1 MPWERP
7 VMTKSWTFRSAG
19 QVVFGSGVITEL
31 GQLTLKHGC
40 KKALVLTDEA
50 LVEAGAVAA
59 AQDSLVGVGMEIEVF
74 AGGEP
79 EPSIQVAEAA
89 TEVARSFQPDAVVG
103 IGGGSNM
110 DLAKCVATLYTHGG
124 SPADY
129 FGYDKVPGPV
139 LPIVCVPTTA
149 GTGSEVSHSA
159 VLTDLENE
167 MKVSMLSD
175 FLRPQVAL
183 VDPQLTLSCPPK
195 VTADSGIDALVH
207 AIEAYTAKDFDEM
220 GEPLGYQG
228 RFPITDSV
236 AEKAIRLV
244 GDNLVTACKEPGN
257 LEARENMA
265 LAATLG
271 GMAFSNAGV
280 ALVHALEYPMGGALH
295 CSHGAGNGLLLPYVM
310 RFNLPARKKTFGRI
324 ASLLGREVDGFSIDE
339 AAQAAIEAVE
349 SLRREIG
356 IPERIRDLG
365 GREDQLP
372 GFAQKAFALDRL
384 KGVNPREA
392 TLEDLEKILEA
403 AF

>member
-1 MPWERP
+1 
-7 VMTKSWTFRSAG
+7 MTKSWTFRSAG

-40 KKALVLTDEA
+40 KKALVITDEA
-50 LVEAGAVAA
+50 LVAAGAVAVA
-59 AQDSLVGVGMEIEVF
+59 KDSLLGVGVKAEVF

-79 EPSIQVAEAA
+79 EPSIQVAETA

-110 DLAKCVATLYTHGG
+110 DLAKCVAALYVHGG
-124 SPADY
+124 SPSDY

-139 LPIVCVPTTA
+139 LPILCVPTTA

-159 VLTDLENE
+159 VLTDRENE

-175 FLRPQVAL
+175 FLRPAVAL
-183 VDPQLTLSCPPK
+183 VDPRLTLSCPPK

-244 GDNLVTACKEPGN
+244 SDHLVTAYEEPDN

-310 RFNLPARKKTFGRI
+310 RFNLPAQKKAFGRI
-324 ASLLGREVDGFSIDE
+324 ASFLGEEVDGLSGED
-339 AAQAAIEAVE
+339 AAHSAIEAVE
-349 SLRREIG
+349 YLRRAIG

-365 GREDQLP
+365 GREDQLA
-372 GFAQKAFALDRL
+372 GFAEKAFALDRL

-392 TLEDLEKILEA
+392 TLKDLEQILRD

>member
-1 MPWERP
+1 MA
-7 VMTKSWTFRSAG
+7 KSWTFHSAG
-19 QVVFGSGVITEL
+19 QLVFGSGVITEL
-31 GQLTLKHGC
+31 GELTQRRGC
-40 KKALVLTDEA
+40 KKVLIVTDEA
-50 LVEAGAVAA
+50 LMEAGAVAA
-59 AQDSLVGVGMEIEVF
+59 AQDSLVGGGVEVEVF

-79 EPSIQVAEAA
+79 EPSMQVAESAA
-89 TEVARSFQPDAVVG
+89 EVARSFQPDAVVG

-110 DLAKCVATLYTHGG
+110 DLAKCVAVLFTHDG

-139 LPIVCVPTTA
+139 LPIICVPTTA

-167 MKVSMLSD
+167 MKVSMLSN
-175 FLRPQVAL
+175 FLRPLVAL

-207 AIEAYTAKDFDEM
+207 AVEAYTAKDFDEM

-244 GDNLVTACKEPGN
+244 GSNLVTAYKEPEN
-257 LEARENMA
+257 LQARENMA

-271 GMAFSNAGV
+271 GLAFSNAGV
-280 ALVHALEYPMGGALH
+280 ALVHALEYPLGGALH

-310 RFNLPARKKTFGRI
+310 RFNLTARKKSFVSI
-324 ASLLGREVDGFSIDE
+324 ASLLGQEVEGLSADE
-339 AAQAAIEAVE
+339 AAHSAIKAVE
-349 SLRREIG
+349 DLRRRIG

-365 GREDQLP
+365 GREEQLSD
-372 GFAQKAFALDRL
+372 FAEKAFALDRL

-392 TLEDLEKILEA
+392 TLEDLEQILRD

>member
-1 MPWERP
+1 MA
-7 VMTKSWTFRSAG
+7 KSWTFHSAG
-19 QVVFGSGVITEL
+19 QLVFGSGVITEL
-31 GQLTLKHGC
+31 GELTQRRGC
-40 KKALVLTDEA
+40 KKVLIVTDEA
-50 LVEAGAVAA
+50 LMEAGAVAA
-59 AQDSLVGVGMEIEVF
+59 AQDSLVGGGVEVEVF

-79 EPSIQVAEAA
+79 EPSMQVAESAV
-89 TEVARSFQPDAVVG
+89 EVARSFQPDAVVG

-110 DLAKCVATLYTHGG
+110 DLAKCVAVLYTHGG
-124 SPADY
+124 SPVDY

-139 LPIVCVPTTA
+139 LPIICVPTTA

-167 MKVSMLSD
+167 MKVSMLSN
-175 FLRPQVAL
+175 FLRPLVAL

-207 AIEAYTAKDFDEM
+207 VVEAYTAKDFDEM

-244 GDNLVTACKEPGN
+244 GSNLVTAYREPKN
-257 LEARENMA
+257 LQARENMA

-271 GMAFSNAGV
+271 GLAFSNAGV

-310 RFNLPARKKTFGRI
+310 RSNLTARKKSLVRI
-324 ASLLGREVDGFSIDE
+324 ASLLG
-339 AAQAAIEAVE
+339 Q
-349 SLRREIG
+349 
-356 IPERIRDLG
+356 
-365 GREDQLP
+365 
-372 GFAQKAFALDRL
+372 
-384 KGVNPREA
+384 
-392 TLEDLEKILEA
+392 
-403 AF
+403 

>member
-1 MPWERP
+1 
-7 VMTKSWTFRSAG
+7 MTKSWTFRSAG
-19 QVVFGSGVITEL
+19 QVVFGSGVIADL
-31 GQLTLKHGC
+31 GKLTQRHGC
-40 KKALVLTDEA
+40 KKALVITDET
-50 LVEAGAVAA
+50 LVHAGVAELAEASLAEAGIEV
-59 AQDSLVGVGMEIEVF
+59 EVF

-79 EPSIQVAEAA
+79 EPSIQIALDA
-89 TEVARSFQPDAVVG
+89 TDVARSFQPDAVVG
-103 IGGGSNM
+103 VGGGSNM
-110 DLAKCVATLYTHGG
+110 DLAKCVATLYIHGG
-124 SPADY
+124 SPSDY
-129 FGYDKVPGPV
+129 FGYDKVPGRV
-139 LPIVCVPTTA
+139 LPILCVPTTA

-175 FLRPQVAL
+175 FLRPAVAL
-183 VDPQLTLSCPPK
+183 VDPQLTLSCPPE

-207 AIEAYTAKDFDEM
+207 AIEAYTAKDFDQM

-228 RFPITDSV
+228 RFPITDAV

-244 GDNLVTACKEPGN
+244 GQNLVTACKEPDN

-310 RFNLPARKKTFGRI
+310 RFNLPVRKEAFGRI
-324 ASLLGREVDGFSIDE
+324 TSFLGHEVDGLSVDE
-339 AAQAAIEAVE
+339 AAHAAIEAVE
-349 SLRREIG
+349 NLRHEIG

-365 GREDQLP
+365 GREEQLP
-372 GFAQKAFALDRL
+372 VFAEKAFALDRL
-384 KGVNPREA
+384 KGVNPREVSLA
-392 TLEDLEKILEA
+392 DLEQILRDA
-403 AF
+403 Y

>member
-1 MPWERP
+1 
-7 VMTKSWTFRSAG
+7 MTKSWTFHSAG
-19 QVVFGSGVITEL
+19 QVVFGSGVIADIGEL
-31 GQLTLKHGC
+31 TKRHGFKKTL
-40 KKALVLTDEA
+40 LVTDKT
-50 LVEAGAVAA
+50 LVETGAVGAV
-59 AQDSLVGVGMEIEVF
+59 QNSFEGVGVEVEVF

-89 TEVARSFQPDAVVG
+89 AEVARSFQPDAVVG

-110 DLAKCVATLYTHGG
+110 DLAKCMAVLYAHGG
-124 SPADY
+124 SPVDY

-139 LPIVCVPTTA
+139 LPIICVPTTA

-167 MKVSMLSD
+167 MKVSMLSN
-175 FLRPQVAL
+175 FLRPSVAL
-183 VDPQLTLSCPPK
+183 VDPRLTLSCPPK

-244 GDNLVTACKEPGN
+244 GSNLITAYKEPDN

-271 GMAFSNAGV
+271 GLAFSNAGV

-310 RFNLPARKKTFGRI
+310 RFNLPTRKEAFGRI
-324 ASLLGREVDGFSIDE
+324 ASLLGQELDGLSGDE
-339 AAQAAIEAVE
+339 TAQSAIEAVE
-349 SLRREIG
+349 DLRCRIG

-365 GREDQLP
+365 GREEQLP
-372 GFAQKAFALDRL
+372 VFAEKAFALDRL

-392 TLEDLEKILEA
+392 TLEDLEQILHD